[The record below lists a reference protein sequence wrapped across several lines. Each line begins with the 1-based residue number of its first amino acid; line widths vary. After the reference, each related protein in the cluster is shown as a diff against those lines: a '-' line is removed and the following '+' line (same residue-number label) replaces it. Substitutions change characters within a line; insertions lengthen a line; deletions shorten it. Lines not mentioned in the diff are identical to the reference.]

1 MSIGVTLRSLIDG
14 VSGIVEVVGKVL
26 KTNSRGG
33 GGGGGLKKLKILKAG
48 GVGF

>member
-14 VSGIVEVVGKVL
+14 VSGIVGVVGKVL

-33 GGGGGLKKLKILKAG
+33 GGGGGLIKLKILKAG